1 MNYRVIYFIFLLLLI
16 TTVGTVGYM
25 WLEHWSLSD
34 SLYMTIITISTVGFG
49 EINELSQVGRL
60 FTTVLI
66 VGSFGIFALAIGSL
80 TKYIVGGEY
89 KEHLKEY
96 KLMKATSELK
106 NHVIICGF
114 GRVGRQV
121 AKDLM
126 HSEIPFVIIDQNKE
140 HIDDSKRQF
149 DFLFL
154 HGNSTNDEILEKAGI
169 LRAKAII
176 TCLPND
182 ADNLYVVLSARESNS
197 NILIVS
203 RASQESAVS
212 KLKIA
217 GANNVIM
224 PDSIGGAHMAS
235 LVSNP
240 DVMEFVDL
248 LKSPGF
254 EGATV
259 SSLTF
264 EELSN
269 GQTSLN
275 IGEIRSKSIGKLSI
289 IGLKNSNGEYLINPD
304 DELNL
309 NPNERIF
316 VLGSSKQLNDKLSA
330 LPLLK

>member
-16 TTVGTVGYM
+16 TTVGTLGYM

-96 KLMKATSELK
+96 KLMKATNELK

-121 AKDLM
+121 AKDIM
-126 HSEIPFVIIDQNKE
+126 HSEIPFVVIDQNKE
-140 HIDDSKRQF
+140 HIDESKHQF

-248 LKSPGF
+248 LKTPGF

-264 EELSN
+264 EQLSN
-269 GQTSLN
+269 GQSSLN

-330 LPLLK
+330 LP